1 MRMTTFVRGLGLA
14 AVVGLAGCKSL
25 DITNPND
32 PDAERALADP
42 AAIEAVAGGAVRI
55 WFNTY
60 EGLEAVGPLVTQA
73 QTYSA
78 SWNNFNM
85 NFYSSL
91 DLDGTRNSRGW
102 QNNPSAAG
110 RTSVER
116 FWNGYYSVLSLS
128 TNVLKAIRVNNLI
141 INNTADT
148 RRAEAVALL
157 MQGAALSG
165 IALNYDKGYIIDE
178 NTDLATLAY
187 SDRKAV
193 RNAARAKFD
202 DAIAVASANSFT
214 TPLGWF
220 GPGSL
225 SYSNTQI
232 ARLANTMA
240 ADLLASWPRDPG
252 EASTQVDWAAVANY
266 AANGI
271 SSGTPFDFKI
281 TGDGTATWNP
291 EIIVWFNDISGGR
304 VHTRV
309 ANQLDPTTQ
318 ATPWPL
324 AGNPQPNSL
333 DRRLG
338 DGSFGNA
345 ATAAQ
350 FGTTPRTA
358 GAGTD
363 FAWSSV
369 AIFNMARGSYHQ
381 SNIAHIRYDES
392 GVQDPNGLW
401 GGIGDAS
408 LYSRQQNDLLWA
420 EALLM
425 QNTNLALAATLINN
439 SRVGRGNLTPA
450 AAGDGQALLLQRL
463 RYEQDVELLGLGP
476 ASYFPR
482 RRVAGGLITGTPRE
496 MPVPAQELGV
506 FGQPLYTWGG
516 ATPNSPTPP

>member
-1 MRMTTFVRGLGLA
+1 MHMTTFVRGLGLVA
-14 AVVGLAGCKSL
+14 ALAVTGCKSL

-42 AAIEAVAGGAVRI
+42 AAIEAITGGAVRI

-60 EGLEAVGPLVTQA
+60 EGLEATGPLVTQA
-73 QTYSA
+73 QTYSS

-85 NFYSSL
+85 NFYSGI

-110 RTSVER
+110 RTSIEHY
-116 FWNGYYSVLSLS
+116 WNGYYSVLSLA
-128 TNVLKAIRVNNLI
+128 TNVVKAIRNNGLI
-141 INNTADT
+141 ITNVSDT

-165 IALNYDKGYIIDE
+165 IALNYDKGYVIDE
-178 NTDLATLAY
+178 NTDLATLTY
-187 SDRKAV
+187 SDR
-193 RNAARAKFD
+193 RQLRDAARAKFD
-202 DAIAVASANSFT
+202 DAIAVATANTFT

-220 GPGSL
+220 GPGDL
-225 SYSNTQI
+225 AYTNVQI
-232 ARLANTMA
+232 AKMANTMA
-240 ADLLASWPRDPG
+240 AELLAAWPRNET
-252 EASTQVDWAAVANY
+252 EAASQVPWAAVATY
-266 AANGI
+266 ASNGL
-271 SSGTPFDFKI
+271 SSGTAFDMEI
-281 TGDGTATWNP
+281 TGDGTSVWNP
-291 EIIVWFNDISGGR
+291 QILAWFNDISSGR

-309 ANQLDPTTQ
+309 ANLLDPTTQ
-318 ATPWPL
+318 TTPWPL

-345 ATAAQ
+345 STASS
-350 FGTTPRTA
+350 FSTTPRTVN
-358 GAGTD
+358 GGTD

-381 SNIAHIRYDES
+381 SNIAHVRYDYS
-392 GVQDPNGLW
+392 GLQDPNGLW
-401 GGIGDAS
+401 GGIGDAPV
-408 LYSRQQNDLLWA
+408 YSNEQNELLWA
-420 EALLM
+420 EALLE
-425 QNTNLALAATLINN
+425 TGDLAGAATHIN
-439 SRVGRGNLTPA
+439 STRVTRGGLPAA
-450 AAGDGQALLLQRL
+450 AAGDGAALLRQRL

-476 ASYFPR
+476 ASYYPR
-482 RRVAGGLITGTPRE
+482 RRTAGALLTGTPRE

-506 FGQPLYTWGG
+506 FGQALYTWGG

>member
-14 AVVGLAGCKSL
+14 AALVLAGCKSL
-25 DITNPND
+25 DIENPND
-32 PDAERALADP
+32 PDAGRALADP
-42 AAIEAVAGGAVRI
+42 AAINAVAGGAVRI

-60 EGLEAVGPLVTQA
+60 EGMEGTGPLVTQA
-73 QTYSA
+73 QTYSS

-85 NFYSSL
+85 NFYSGL
-91 DLDGTRNSRGW
+91 DLDGTRNSRSW
-102 QNNPSAAG
+102 QNNPSSAA
-110 RTSVER
+110 RTSIEHY
-116 FWNGYYSVLSLS
+116 WNGYYSVLSLA
-128 TNVLKAIRVNNLI
+128 TNVLKAIRINNLV
-141 INNTADT
+141 INNAADT

-178 NTDLATLAY
+178 NTDLASLTY

-193 RNAARAKFD
+193 RDAAKAKFD
-202 DAIAVASANSFT
+202 DAIAVASANAFT

-232 ARLANTMA
+232 AQLANTMA
-240 ADLLASWPRDPG
+240 AELLAAWPRNNT
-252 EASTQVDWAAVANY
+252 EAASNVDWAAVATY

-281 TGDGTATWNP
+281 TGDGTSTWNP
-291 EIIVWFNDISGGR
+291 EIMLWFVDISSGR
-304 VHTRV
+304 VHTRI
-309 ANQLDPTTQ
+309 ANQLDPVTQ
-318 ATPWPL
+318 QTPWPL
-324 AGNPQPNSL
+324 AGNPQPNSP

-338 DGSFGNA
+338 DGSFGDA
-345 ATAAQ
+345 STAAQ
-350 FGTTPRTA
+350 FGTTPRTVN
-358 GAGTD
+358 GGTD
-363 FAWSSV
+363 FAWSAV

-381 SNIAHIRYDES
+381 SNIGHIRYDES

-401 GGIGDAS
+401 GGVGDAP

-439 SRVGRGNLTPA
+439 SRVGRGALAPA
-450 AAGDGQALLLQRL
+450 TAGEGQTALLAKL

-476 ASYFPR
+476 ASYYPR
-482 RRVAGGLITGTPRE
+482 RRVAGGLVTGTPRE

-506 FGQPLYTWGG
+506 FGQALYTWGG